1 MRFEDTDLEFIR
13 FSVFDV
19 IQTSGIKT
27 ADPEKNTESDY
38 TGFDLGGDTPND
50 LTGSN

>member
-19 IQTSGIKT
+19 IQTSGVDVDDEGDK
-27 ADPEKNTESDY
+27 ESGY